1 MTLAP
6 VEANLRPLSGT
17 LVGSSNGRT
26 ADFGSAYRG
35 SIPFPTTTR
44 LARSR
49 AASGG
54 EGPTGA
60 HGDDFAV
67 VCAAMLPSLEYIAP
81 PTRSFA
87 VTQEVRGSRVLV
99 ALVSVLVASGCGAQ
113 GGQRFMDDPR
123 ALQGSGSVGSETLRP
138 EGQGPVALPTD
149 IRVQPYPGVVY
160 ALNSDQPRRVIG
172 WVNPA
177 EVEQV
182 SSSGT
187 GWDARYLVP
196 VANAP
201 VQGPADALVTIVFFV
216 DFSSPHCAA
225 MFDAIKNIRLRFGRD
240 LRVVYKLRPG
250 DTDERAHRA
259 AIAAVEAYRQKGAD
273 GFVAMAEQLFNRT
286 DDLTFAHLVDAA
298 ARVELEPRTFT
309 LALRYQSHANFVAAD
324 VTQADSAQ
332 VRDVPTLFINGRR
345 NVGVST
351 ERLVESMIDREV
363 VNARARLS
371 AGIPR
376 QRLYESILDPPPT
389 ERAR

>member
-1 MTLAP
+1 MS
-6 VEANLRPLSGT
+6 LS
-17 LVGSSNGRT
+17 
-26 ADFGSAYRG
+26 A
-35 SIPFPTTTR
+35 
-44 LARSR
+44 
-49 AASGG
+49 
-54 EGPTGA
+54 
-60 HGDDFAV
+60 
-67 VCAAMLPSLEYIAP
+67 
-81 PTRSFA
+81 
-87 VTQEVRGSRVLV
+87 
-99 ALVSVLVASGCGAQ
+99 GCGAQ

-123 ALQGSGSVGSETLRP
+123 SLQGSGSVGSETLRA

-149 IRVQPYPGVVY
+149 IRVQPYAGVTY
-160 ALNSDQPRRVIG
+160 ALNADQARRVVG

-182 SSSGT
+182 SSTGS

-201 VQGPADALVTIVFFV
+201 VQGPADALVTIVFFM

-225 MFDAIKNIRLRFGRD
+225 MFEALKNVRLRFGRD

-250 DTDERAHRA
+250 DTDERAYRA
-259 AIAAVEAYRQKGAD
+259 SIAAVEAYRQKGPD

-309 LALRYQSHANFVAAD
+309 LALRYQTHSGFVAAD
-324 VTQADSAQ
+324 IMQADSAQ
-332 VRDVPTLFINGRR
+332 VRDVPTLFVNGRR
-345 NVGVST
+345 NIGVST
-351 ERLVESMIDREV
+351 ERLIESMIDREV
-363 VNARARLS
+363 VYSRARLS

-389 ERAR
+389 ERSR